1 MFGLESAGTGQ
12 RAARGTF
19 LEWKFHQPPIEKART
34 MNNGKPLN
42 EDMQYLNGRVDA
54 LSALLLAVA
63 GETMNKEHFRSAGNA
78 RLESLERTLLNTTVS
93 ESHLQAIAHTREW
106 LNNLTG

>member
-1 MFGLESAGTGQ
+1 
-12 RAARGTF
+12 
-19 LEWKFHQPPIEKART
+19 
-34 MNNGKPLN
+34 MNTKKPLS
-42 EDMQYLNGRVDA
+42 EDMHYLNGRIDA
-54 LSALLLAVA
+54 MASVLLAVA

-106 LNNLTG
+106 LNNVTG